1 MEYALKNPTP
11 LILSVITFVATITTA
26 ANAQTRIESIATA
39 LSHFSVIELPP
50 GTTVENVAVGVGP
63 SDVLVQFQGRHVL
76 VKPLKAGIKTD
87 MAIFTDAKTYNYEIL
102 PAGDP
107 AEMSMVLRAY
117 DEAELA
123 AKRQSQ
129 MLSEKMKSETD
140 VLNTRLM
147 MTTKAIDDKAIRKQ
161 KHGINVKVMLVGQDE
176 GTYYVRIQVVN
187 NSNHTYR
194 LEAPKVIKID
204 PTFDINVAYRNLNRQ
219 LSDREFRKFRAY
231 QQTAVDVSGATIAKQ
246 DMTPDTVTDFV
257 LSIQKPA
264 VTPAIFRFDFPSDDG
279 LQVNAVAIF

>member
-1 MEYALKNPTP
+1 MECALKNQTS
-11 LILSVITFVATITTA
+11 LILSAVLFVAGISTTTS
-26 ANAQTRIESIATA
+26 AQARVESIATA
-39 LSHFSVIELPP
+39 LNHFSVIELPP
-50 GTTVENVAVGVGP
+50 GTTVENVAVGVRP
-63 SDVLVQFQGRHVL
+63 SDVLVQFEGRHVL

-87 MAIFTDAKTYNYEIL
+87 MAIFTESKTYNYEIL

-140 VLNTRLM
+140 AINTQLM

-187 NSNHTYR
+187 NSNHAYR

-204 PTFDINVAYRNLNRQ
+204 PTFDINVAYKNLNRQ
-219 LSDREFRKFRAY
+219 LSDKEFRKFRAY
-231 QQTAVDVSGATIAKQ
+231 QQTAVDVLGATIAKQ

-257 LSIQKPA
+257 LSVQKPP

-279 LQVNAVAIF
+279 LEVNAVAIF